1 MSSTRLS
8 VFTFL
13 AAAFVGALG
22 AGFMTPARA
31 QTIEGTLME
40 VGSDRP
46 ISLGL
51 VIMMTEE
58 GDSITSGVTDG
69 NGRFELRSEEPGSFV
84 LLSSAFGFKET
95 QAGVFELG
103 SGGTMTI
110 EFRVGAKAMPI
121 EGILV
126 ELQRPAIQHQLIRNG
141 YVRRLQRGL
150 GHFITPYDI
159 EHSPVLTSTD
169 LFRGIPGVSVR
180 TINGLSYQGESVT
193 MLSANGFCTPTVY
206 VDGVRMSPAAV
217 RGMSLSTLIPISE
230 LDAVEIYRRP
240 AEVPIEYA
248 ATGNQPGEAFSVCGI
263 LVLWTK
269 SR

>member
-84 LLSSAFGFKET
+84 LISSAFGFKET

-103 SGGTMTI
+103 SEGTMTI

-150 GHFITPYDI
+150 GHFD
-159 EHSPVLTSTD
+159 V
-169 LFRGIPGVSVR
+169 
-180 TINGLSYQGESVT
+180 
-193 MLSANGFCTPTVY
+193 
-206 VDGVRMSPAAV
+206 
-217 RGMSLSTLIPISE
+217 
-230 LDAVEIYRRP
+230 
-240 AEVPIEYA
+240 
-248 ATGNQPGEAFSVCGI
+248 
-263 LVLWTK
+263 
-269 SR
+269 